1 MANIF
6 ENLSDRIQGS
16 LKKLTQR
23 GKLTEKDLNTA
34 LREVKLAL
42 LEADVNYK
50 VVKDFIGKIKE
61 RAIGVEILESL
72 NAGQQVVKIVNEELA
87 ELMGGKSEPLMV
99 EGMPAVLMLCGL
111 QGAGKTTMAAKLA
124 KKIRELGHAPLLVA
138 CDVYRPAAIQQLKVV
153 GGQVDIPV
161 FSIDGSQDPVKIAK
175 ESIDFARKNGRD
187 VVILDTAGRLQIDE
201 ALMTEL
207 QDIVASTVPKEILLV
222 VDAMTGQEAVN
233 VAKTFEDRLH
243 LTGVVLTKLDG
254 DARGGAALSIRA
266 ATGKPIKYV
275 GLGEKV
281 DDIEVFHPDRMA
293 SRILGMGDVLSL
305 IEKAQGAFDEKQA
318 RELQDKIRKQKF
330 DLNDFLDQLQQLKK
344 MGSVQDLI
352 GMIPGMNKK
361 QLQGAEVNEKDLV
374 YTEAMIL
381 SMTLKERAN
390 PSIIDGKRRKRIARG
405 SGTTVQQVNQLLK
418 QYKEMKKMMK
428 QMTNMQKQFKRR
440 GKMKLPFP
448 GR

>member
-23 GKLTEKDLNTA
+23 GKLTEKDLSTA

-87 ELMGGKSEPLMV
+87 ELMGGKSEALMV
-99 EGMPAVLMLCGL
+99 DGMPAVLMLCGL

-124 KKIRELGHAPLLVA
+124 KKIREQGHAPLLVA

-153 GGQVDIPV
+153 AGQVDIPV

-207 QDIVASTVPKEILLV
+207 QDIVASAVPKEILLV

-233 VAKTFEDRLH
+233 VAKAFEDSLH
-243 LTGVVLTKLDG
+243 ITGVVLTKLDG

-275 GLGEKV
+275 GLGEKI
-281 DDIEVFHPDRMA
+281 DDIEIFHPDRMA

-361 QLQGAEVNEKDLV
+361 QLQGAEINEKDLV

-418 QYKEMKKMMK
+418 QYKDMKKMMK

-440 GKMKLPFP
+440 GKMNLPFP

>member
-1 MANIF
+1 MANLF

-23 GKLTEKDLNTA
+23 GKLTEKDVTTA

-87 ELMGGKSEPLMV
+87 ELMGGKSEALMID
-99 EGMPAVLMLCGL
+99 GMPAVLMLCGL

-124 KKIRELGHAPLLVA
+124 KKIGEQGHAPLLVA

-153 GGQVDIPV
+153 GEQVDVPV
-161 FSIDGSQDPVKIAK
+161 FSIDGSQNPVKIAK
-175 ESIDFARKNGRD
+175 DSIDFARKNGRD

-201 ALMTEL
+201 TLMTEL
-207 QDIVASTVPKEILLV
+207 QEIVASVVPKEILLV

-281 DDIEVFHPDRMA
+281 DDLEVFHPDRMA

-305 IEKAQGAFDEKQA
+305 IEKAQGAYDEKQA

-361 QLQGAEVNEKDLV
+361 QLQGAQVNEKDLV
-374 YTEAMIL
+374 YTEAIIL
-381 SMTLKERAN
+381 SMTLKERVN

>member
-1 MANIF
+1 MANLF
-6 ENLSDRIQGS
+6 ENLSERIQGS

-23 GKLTEKDLNTA
+23 GKLTEKDVNAA

-50 VVKDFIGKIKE
+50 VVKEFIAKIKE
-61 RAIGVEILESL
+61 RAIGTEILDSL
-72 NAGQQVVKIVNEELA
+72 NAGQQVVKVVNEELTN
-87 ELMGGKSEPLMV
+87 LMGGRAEALKI

-124 KKIRELGHAPLLVA
+124 KKIREQGHAPLLVA
-138 CDVYRPAAIQQLKVV
+138 CDVYRPAAVQQLKVV
-153 GGQVDIPV
+153 GGQVDVPV
-161 FSIDGSQDPVKIAK
+161 FAIEGSKEPVRIAR
-175 ESIDFARKNGRD
+175 ESIEFARKNGKD

-201 ALMTEL
+201 ALMKEL
-207 QDIVASTVPKEILLV
+207 QEIVAIADPKETLLV

-233 VAKTFEDRLH
+233 VAQTFEDRLS
-243 LTGVVLTKLDG
+243 LTGVILTKLDG
-254 DARGGAALSIRA
+254 DARGGAALSIRS

-275 GLGEKV
+275 GVGEKLE
-281 DDIEVFHPDRMA
+281 DIEVFHPDRMA

-305 IEKAQGAFDEKQA
+305 IEKAQDAYDEKQA
-318 RELQDKIRKQKF
+318 RELSAKIRKQQF
-330 DLNDFLDQLQQLKK
+330 DLEDFLDQLQQLKK
-344 MGSVQDLI
+344 MGSMQDLL

-361 QLQGAEVNEKDLV
+361 QLQNANVNEKDLV
-374 YTEAMIL
+374 YTEAIIL
-381 SMTLKERAN
+381 SMTKKERAN
-390 PSIIDGKRRKRIARG
+390 PSIIDGKRRKRIAMG

-428 QMTNMQKQFKRR
+428 QMSNMQKQFKRR
-440 GKMKLPFP
+440 GKMKFPFP

>member
-201 ALMTEL
+201 SVMTEL
-207 QDIVASTVPKEILLV
+207 QDIVASTVPKDILLV

-390 PSIIDGKRRKRIARG
+390 PAIIDGKRRKRIARG

>member
-201 ALMTEL
+201 SLMTEL

-390 PSIIDGKRRKRIARG
+390 PAIIDGKRRKRIARG

>member
-1 MANIF
+1 MANLF

-23 GKLTEKDLNTA
+23 GKLTEKDVNTA

-87 ELMGGKSEPLMV
+87 ELMGGKSEALMID
-99 EGMPAVLMLCGL
+99 GMPAVLMLCGL

-124 KKIRELGHAPLLVA
+124 KKIGEQGHAPLLVA

-153 GGQVDIPV
+153 GEQVDVPV

-175 ESIDFARKNGRD
+175 DSIDFARKNGRD

-207 QDIVASTVPKEILLV
+207 QEIVASVVPKEILLV

-281 DDIEVFHPDRMA
+281 DDLEVFHPDRMA

-305 IEKAQGAFDEKQA
+305 IEKAQGAYDEKQA

-361 QLQGAEVNEKDLV
+361 QLQGAQVNEKDLV
-374 YTEAMIL
+374 YTEAIIL
-381 SMTLKERAN
+381 SMTLKERVN

>member
-23 GKLTEKDLNTA
+23 GKLTEKDLNIA

-161 FSIDGSQDPVKIAK
+161 FFIDGSQDPVKIAK

-201 ALMTEL
+201 SLMTEL

-390 PSIIDGKRRKRIARG
+390 PAIIDGKRRKRIARG

>member
-23 GKLTEKDLNTA
+23 GKLTEKDLTTA

-87 ELMGGKSEPLMV
+87 ELMGGKSEALMV
-99 EGMPAVLMLCGL
+99 DGMPAVLMLCGL

-124 KKIRELGHAPLLVA
+124 KKIREQGHAPLLVA

-207 QDIVASTVPKEILLV
+207 QDIVASAVPKEILLV

-233 VAKTFEDRLH
+233 VAKAFEDSLH
-243 LTGVVLTKLDG
+243 ITGVVLTKLDG

-275 GLGEKV
+275 GLGEKI
-281 DDIEVFHPDRMA
+281 DDIEIFHPDRMA

-361 QLQGAEVNEKDLV
+361 QLQGAEINEKDLV

-418 QYKEMKKMMK
+418 QYKDMKKMMK

-440 GKMKLPFP
+440 GKMNLPFP